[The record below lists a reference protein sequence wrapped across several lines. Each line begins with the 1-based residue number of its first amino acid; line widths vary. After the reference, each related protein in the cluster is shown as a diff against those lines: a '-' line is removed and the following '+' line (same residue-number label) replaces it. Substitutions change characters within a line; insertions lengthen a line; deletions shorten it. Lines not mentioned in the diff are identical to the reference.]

1 MKLCINSALRCAS
14 KGAGYLER
22 RGVEGCKH
30 VQRAGG
36 KKEEVLPGNT
46 RTANTHDRMMKHT
59 ELHMLP
65 KQC

>member
-30 VQRAGG
+30 VQRAGE
-36 KKEEVLPGNT
+36 KKKRSYLETQGQQTPMTG
-46 RTANTHDRMMKHT
+46 
-59 ELHMLP
+59 
-65 KQC
+65 